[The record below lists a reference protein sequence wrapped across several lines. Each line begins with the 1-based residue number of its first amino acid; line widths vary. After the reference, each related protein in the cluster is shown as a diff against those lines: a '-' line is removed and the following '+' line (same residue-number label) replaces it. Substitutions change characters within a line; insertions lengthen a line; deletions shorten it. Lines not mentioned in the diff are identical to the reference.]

1 MIKLY
6 STGCPRCGVLKRK
19 LDEAKVA
26 YTVIDDVDEML
37 KLGLRTAPALEVDG
51 KLMDFTEA
59 IRYVGSREGAI

>member
-6 STGCPRCGVLKRK
+6 STGCPRCSVLKKK
-19 LDEAKVA
+19 LDEAEIT

-51 KLMDFTEA
+51 KLMDFVEA
-59 IRYVGSREGAI
+59 IRYVGSREGAK